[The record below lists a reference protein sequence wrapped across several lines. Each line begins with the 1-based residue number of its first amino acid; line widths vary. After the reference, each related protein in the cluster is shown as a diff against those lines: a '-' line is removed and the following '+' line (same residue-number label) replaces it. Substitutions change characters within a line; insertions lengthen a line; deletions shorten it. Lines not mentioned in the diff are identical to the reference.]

1 MKTYSIQVTC
11 RQGASDGFVG
21 TKEMIDNYLSGW
33 ADPENLCAT
42 IDDEAGQMIAY
53 KPYGRKTI
61 PWEPNQTTTNPFEA
75 MQAAMIA
82 GHKDDDEIQR
92 SPEDQKLIET
102 LVARLNM
109 IEESLDMISANSDED
124 HIRDD
129 ALMLFFDVQKL
140 NKDL

>member
-1 MKTYSIQVTC
+1 M
-11 RQGASDGFVG
+11 
-21 TKEMIDNYLSGW
+21 
-33 ADPENLCAT
+33 
-42 IDDEAGQMIAY
+42 
-53 KPYGRKTI
+53 
-61 PWEPNQTTTNPFEA
+61 TNPFEA

-82 GHKDDDEIQR
+82 GHKNDDEIQR

-129 ALMLFFDVQKL
+129 VLMLFFDVQKL